1 MNKKCL
7 VLFILCLLS
16 GLIELILTLMESK
29 NYILSVIVC
38 SVGILCFI
46 LFLIAINQ
54 SRKEK

>member
-7 VLFILCLLS
+7 VLFILWLLS
-16 GLIELILTLMESK
+16 GLIELILTLIESK

-46 LFLIAINQ
+46 LFLIAMNQ

>member
-1 MNKKCL
+1 MNNKCL

-46 LFLIAINQ
+46 LFLIAMNQ

>member
-16 GLIELILTLMESK
+16 GLIELILTLIESK

-46 LFLIAINQ
+46 LFLIAMNQ

>member
-46 LFLIAINQ
+46 LFLIAMNQ